1 MLQIVVLEGGS
12 VVEQGSHE
20 ALLSLGGRYTQLW
33 NQQTVSDSNVDVLE
47 TIEATNESARTWLW
61 HSEVEILTLHQDS
74 ILDACSFGSSQEMQL
89 VEMKH
94 AMS

>member
-1 MLQIVVLEGGS
+1 V
-12 VVEQGSHE
+12 
-20 ALLSLGGRYTQLW
+20 
-33 NQQTVSDSNVDVLE
+33 NVLE

-61 HSEVEILTLHQDS
+61 HFEVEILTLHQDS
-74 ILDACSFGSSQEMQL
+74 TLDACSFGSSQEMQR